1 MAWFLPVLWV
11 LAAPFAF
18 AALVAASPRT
28 GGFAARHLE
37 VLVGAGVLGVV
48 LLAAGAVL
56 LRHDAG
62 RFMLALGAPLAGL
75 SFWSRASGDDRGGEP
90 EPAPEPPPD
99 EPDWERF
106 LADLERW
113 RVSRAAR
120 RPRSPALP
128 R

>member
-18 AALVAASPRT
+18 AALVANSSRAM
-28 GGFAARHLE
+28 GFAARHLD
-37 VLVGAGVLGVV
+37 VLVSAGVLGVAM
-48 LLAAGAVL
+48 LIAGAVL

-62 RFMLALGAPLAGL
+62 RAMLALGAPLAGL
-75 SFWSRASGDDRGGEP
+75 SFWSRAPGDDRGGEP
-90 EPAPEPPPD
+90 ERAHEPPPD

-106 LADLERW
+106 LAELERW
-113 RVSRAAR
+113 RVSRASR
-120 RPRSPALP
+120 SPRSPALT